1 MLSSEFPRNL
11 QLRQIDHLE
20 PTHLHGGFGAIFKG
34 ELLGRVVAVKEIQAA
49 GRTVEQFLKV
59 GTVLTYPRKF
69 QSHHCP
75 QDFSTEGVVWCHIQH
90 TSYLPF
96 YGMFHLNDGDRESV
110 SRLLR

>member
-1 MLSSEFPRNL
+1 MKSDQLEERYERRFLDAIIRLSRKSGHFPRSL

-34 ELLGRVVAVKEIQAA
+34 ELIGRVVAVKEIQAT

-75 QDFSTEGVVWCHIQH
+75 QDFST
-90 TSYLPF
+90 
-96 YGMFHLNDGDRESV
+96 
-110 SRLLR
+110 